1 MMNDFTEMINRNCC
15 NLEVISTRLEDVI
28 KEISNKTEDTQENT
42 CENNL
47 TVEKLLNI
55 NKSLQNITRDL
66 RALERD
72 CRLN

>member
-1 MMNDFTEMINRNCC
+1 MMNDFTEMIHRNCC
-15 NLEVISTRLEDVI
+15 NLEVISTRLEEVI
-28 KEISNKTEDTQENT
+28 KGISNETEGTQENT

-47 TVEKLLNI
+47 TIEELLNI